1 MPRIYLDSN
10 IYIFGLHYL
19 DSDSAFIIKECRKG
33 TITVIQSDYLIE
45 EVLNWHRRNLGKD
58 WVGKASMLMVAFPR
72 MELIHESEWK
82 IQYPKWKDLVDD
94 KDDIPH
100 ICSYFAGGCDC
111 FVTTNRKLTQM
122 KIGQHVAFQS
132 PEEFAKALPKYQSG
146 YKPDDEI
153 WW

>member
-10 IYIFGLHYL
+10 IYIYGLHNR
-19 DSDSAFIIKECRKG
+19 DSDSAFILHECRRG

-58 WVGKASMLMVAFPR
+58 WVGKAELFMVAFPR
-72 MELIHESEWK
+72 MEFIQETEWK
-82 IQYPKWKDLVDD
+82 LQYPKWKDLIDD
-94 KDDIPH
+94 RDDIPH
-100 ICSYFAGGCDC
+100 VCSYFAGGCDC

-122 KIGQHVAFQS
+122 KICQHVAFQS
-132 PEEFAKALPKYQSG
+132 PEEFAKALPKYQTG
-146 YKPDDEI
+146 FNTDDEF